1 MRSRRPAIGRQPA
14 AHRALTLTPASLPE
28 YNQGAFSTLTLRVL
42 MEVEVLTERQAS
54 ILGMVVDEYIQTA
67 EPVSSKALVSRRR
80 LEVSTATIRNELARL
95 ESEGYITHPYT
106 SAGRIPSDQGYRF
119 YVETLMSED
128 PVGME
133 ERRTVEHQ
141 LHQVAGDLDDWLSLA
156 ATILASLV
164 GNVAVVTRPRTTA
177 AKLRNAQLVEL
188 SREASLLVVVM
199 DDGRLRQRIL
209 PHVEPISQA
218 TLNERAVRLNHLFAG
233 QDASGIHA
241 ALADLHD
248 AGDAFVAESLI
259 DILQE
264 QRVAEETFVEGV
276 DSALRQPEFSD
287 VDRILGAVSQLQAYR
302 LRSVLEPAV
311 EGQFGSLRV
320 VIGSENVDSGMQD
333 WSMVVAR
340 YGELDVAG
348 AVAVVGPTRMAYQR
362 TIPRVRYV
370 ASLMTQLMHE
380 VRRES

>member
-1 MRSRRPAIGRQPA
+1 
-14 AHRALTLTPASLPE
+14 
-28 YNQGAFSTLTLRVL
+28 
-42 MEVEVLTERQAS
+42 MEVERVLTERQAS
-54 ILGMVVDEYIQTA
+54 ILGMVVDEYVQTA

-128 PVGME
+128 PVAVD

-156 ATILASLV
+156 ATILSSLV

-209 PHVEPISQA
+209 PHVEPITQA
-218 TLNERAVRLNHLFAG
+218 ALNERALRLNHLLAG
-233 QDASGIHA
+233 KDASGILGA
-241 ALADLHD
+241 MGELADP
-248 AGDAFVAESLI
+248 GDSAVAETLI

-264 QRVAEETFVEGV
+264 QRVAEETFIQGI

-311 EGQFGSLRV
+311 EGQLGSLRV
-320 VIGSENVDSGMQD
+320 VIGSENADNGMQD

-340 YGELDVAG
+340 YGELDAAG

-370 ASLMTQLMHE
+370 ASLMTQLVHD

>member
-1 MRSRRPAIGRQPA
+1 
-14 AHRALTLTPASLPE
+14 
-28 YNQGAFSTLTLRVL
+28 

-128 PVGME
+128 PVGTE

-209 PHVEPISQA
+209 PHVEPS
-218 TLNERAVRLNHLFAG
+218 RR
-233 QDASGIHA
+233 
-241 ALADLHD
+241 
-248 AGDAFVAESLI
+248 
-259 DILQE
+259 
-264 QRVAEETFVEGV
+264 
-276 DSALRQPEFSD
+276 
-287 VDRILGAVSQLQAYR
+287 
-302 LRSVLEPAV
+302 
-311 EGQFGSLRV
+311 
-320 VIGSENVDSGMQD
+320 
-333 WSMVVAR
+333 
-340 YGELDVAG
+340 
-348 AVAVVGPTRMAYQR
+348 
-362 TIPRVRYV
+362 PR
-370 ASLMTQLMHE
+370 
-380 VRRES
+380 

>member
-1 MRSRRPAIGRQPA
+1 M
-14 AHRALTLTPASLPE
+14 
-28 YNQGAFSTLTLRVL
+28 
-42 MEVEVLTERQAS
+42 LTERQAA
-54 ILGMVVDEYIQTA
+54 ILGMVVDEYVQTA

-119 YVETLMSED
+119 YVEALMAED
-128 PVGME
+128 PVGIE

-141 LHQVAGDLDDWLSLA
+141 LHQVAGDLDDWLSLT

-164 GNVAVVTRPRTTA
+164 GNVAVVTRPRTTSA
-177 AKLRNAQLVEL
+177 RLRNAQLVEL
-188 SREASLLVVVM
+188 SREATLLVVVM

-209 PHVEPISQA
+209 PLPEPMNQ
-218 TLNERAVRLNHLFAG
+218 
-233 QDASGIHA
+233 
-241 ALADLHD
+241 
-248 AGDAFVAESLI
+248 ESLNDHALKLNQMLGGRDAAGI
-259 DILQE
+259 REAMDQIVDPDDQAIAEHLMEILQE
-264 QRVAEETFVEGV
+264 QRIAEETFVEGI

-287 VDRILGAVSQLQAYR
+287 VDRILEAVTQLQAYR

-311 EGQFGSLRV
+311 DGQFGAMRV

-340 YGELDVAG
+340 YGEFDSAG

-362 TIPRVRYV
+362 TIPRVRYI

-380 VRRES
+380 VRRDG